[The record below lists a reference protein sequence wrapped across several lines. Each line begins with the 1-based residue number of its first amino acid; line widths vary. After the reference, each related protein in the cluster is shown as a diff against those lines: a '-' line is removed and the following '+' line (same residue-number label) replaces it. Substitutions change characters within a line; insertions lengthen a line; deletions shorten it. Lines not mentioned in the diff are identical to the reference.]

1 VEIEETDKE
10 ILVHVEVPGLEKE
23 DCHITVQ
30 GNKLCLYGEKRFEH
44 QRTKS
49 TCHIMERAHGTFQ
62 RSILLPL
69 IIDEYKAEASYKN
82 GVLTVC
88 LPKVSRKPAISIKV
102 S

>member
-1 VEIEETDKE
+1 
-10 ILVHVEVPGLEKE
+10 
-23 DCHITVQ
+23 
-30 GNKLCLYGEKRFEH
+30 
-44 QRTKS
+44 
-49 TCHIMERAHGTFQ
+49 MERAHGTFQ